1 LRCCSWCS
9 VRMWPRIK
17 HFHEQTA
24 MRVPWEDQI
33 EAFAIAMA
41 MGWFYDTVFAQLGDL
56 PE

>member
-1 LRCCSWCS
+1 
-9 VRMWPRIK
+9 MWPRIK

>member
-1 LRCCSWCS
+1 MVFRANVAANQAFS
-9 VRMWPRIK
+9 R
-17 HFHEQTA
+17 EQTA